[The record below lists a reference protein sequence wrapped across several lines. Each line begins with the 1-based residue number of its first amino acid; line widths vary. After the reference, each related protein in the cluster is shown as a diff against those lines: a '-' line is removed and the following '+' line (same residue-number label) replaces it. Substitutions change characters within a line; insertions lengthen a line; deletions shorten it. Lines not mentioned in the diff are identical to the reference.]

1 MREYCRNNEEELFCS
16 LVVLLVLEEDIR
28 DMSLLALAMLL
39 GSRVT
44 GVLMFI
50 ELAKGYGRYES
61 SQVKSS
67 QSKGYAMRGTEMK
80 RNVTGDVPS
89 NGLPAKLNASKQEL
103 LSILLSSYD
112 IASSDR
118 TYRPPAVTN
127 CGWGCACGVCM
138 EKHISIYST

>member
-44 GVLMFI
+44 GVGTLMFVALSLPKAM
-50 ELAKGYGRYES
+50 EDT

-67 QSKGYAMRGTEMK
+67 QVKSVK
-80 RNVTGDVPS
+80 RIC
-89 NGLPAKLNASKQEL
+89 NARNRDEKEC
-103 LSILLSSYD
+103 
-112 IASSDR
+112 
-118 TYRPPAVTN
+118 YR
-127 CGWGCACGVCM
+127 
-138 EKHISIYST
+138 

>member
-44 GVLMFI
+44 GVGTLMFVALSLPKAM
-50 ELAKGYGRYES
+50 EET

-67 QSKGYAMRGTEMK
+67 QVSQKDMQCEEQR
-80 RNVTGDVPS
+80 
-89 NGLPAKLNASKQEL
+89 
-103 LSILLSSYD
+103 
-112 IASSDR
+112 
-118 TYRPPAVTN
+118 
-127 CGWGCACGVCM
+127 
-138 EKHISIYST
+138 

>member
-44 GVLMFI
+44 GVGTLMFVALSLPKAI
-50 ELAKGYGRYES
+50 EET

-67 QSKGYAMRGTEMK
+67 QVKSKGYAMRGTKMK

-89 NGLPAKLNASKQEL
+89 NGLPAKLNASKHEL
-103 LSILLSSYD
+103 LSILLSRATTSQVQIVHTD
-112 IASSDR
+112 
-118 TYRPPAVTN
+118 PLL
-127 CGWGCACGVCM
+127 
-138 EKHISIYST
+138 